1 MADTI
6 LSLTYTFSIGIVPGN
21 TYSFKVLSVN
31 SVGQGQLSPLVSRIA
46 ATVPNPPTN
55 LQIISQSTTSI
66 SFFWSEA
73 SNNGGSIVT
82 DFQVWWNAGS
92 GSILSIK
99 VASNGKTPTT
109 ATITGSDIQPD
120 KDYQVAISS
129 LNSVGYSALSSTLTI
144 ISANVPSAPG

>member
-6 LSLTYTFSIGIVPGN
+6 LSLTYTLSIGIVPGN
-21 TYSFKVLSVN
+21 TYNFKVLAVN
-31 SVGQGQLSPLVSRIA
+31 SVGQGPLSPLVSRLA

-66 SFFWSEA
+66 SFFGSEA

-92 GSILSIK
+92 GSILSVKI
-99 VASNGKTPTT
+99 ASNGTTPTT
-109 ATITGSDIQPD
+109 ATISGADI
-120 KDYQVAISS
+120 
-129 LNSVGYSALSSTLTI
+129 
-144 ISANVPSAPG
+144 